1 MDIYLIGHG
10 YGYAVEQM
18 LFTLFPGERPRYPE
32 GQPAAG
38 SDYLV
43 SELIENES
51 GRTLASRAV
60 LSIGGKMSEGRAEH
74 EYDGRPGGQGL
85 LFERLGQKLV
95 RLAIFNAARPFL
107 DRQPPWGAVT
117 GVHPA
122 KLASRYMEEN
132 ECGKKEAAFFL
143 QSEYMVSPE
152 RARLCAEAAEAGLKV
167 KRSLRPED
175 ISLYVGIPFC
185 PTRCAYC
192 SFVSQSVE
200 KSGHLVE
207 PYLEALF
214 GEIEA
219 AGRLIKELS
228 LSVIS
233 VYVGGGTPTSLSAEQ
248 LEALMSRISQ
258 SFDLSRCVEYTVEA
272 GRPDTIDTEKL
283 AAIGRGGAT
292 RISIN
297 PQSLNDAALA
307 AIGRRHTAKD
317 IIDSYRLARSRFG
330 GDINMDLIAGLPA
343 DTPDSFKAGL
353 NAVIALGP
361 ENITVH
367 TLAGKRGASLDF
379 AGGATAGADLAAEML
394 DYSISALNAAGY
406 GPYYL
411 YRQKNSAGGYEN
423 VGWCRE
429 SYSSVYNIVMMEELC
444 HVVALGAG
452 GVTKL
457 VDRETGRIERIANKK
472 YPREYIESR
481 REAIDSKK
489 YIGECC
495 LAIKKHLQP
504 T

>member
-32 GQPAAG
+32 GSPAAG

-43 SELIENES
+43 SELIEDEN
-51 GRTLASRAV
+51 GKTLASRAV
-60 LSIGGKMSEGRAEH
+60 LSLGGKISEGRAER
-74 EYDGRPGGQGL
+74 EYEGKLDGQGR
-85 LFERLGQKLV
+85 LFDRLGQKLV
-95 RLAIFNAARPFL
+95 RLAFFCAARPFL
-107 DRQPPWGAVT
+107 DRLPPWGSVT

-132 ECGKKEAAFFL
+132 KCGKEEAAFFL

-152 RARLCAEAAEAGLKV
+152 RARLCAEAAEAGLGI
-167 KRSLRPED
+167 KRSLKPED
-175 ISLYVGIPFC
+175 ISLYIGIPFC
-185 PTRCAYC
+185 PTRCSYC

-200 KSGHLVE
+200 KCGHLIE

-214 GEIEA
+214 GEIDA
-219 AGRLIKELS
+219 AGRLIGELELS
-228 LSVIS
+228 VVS
-233 VYVGGGTPTSLSAEQ
+233 VYVGGGTPTALSAAQ
-248 LEALMSRISQ
+248 LEALMSRLSR
-258 SFDLSRCVEYTVEA
+258 SLDLSRCAEYTVEA
-272 GRPDTIDTEKL
+272 GRPDTIDAEKL
-283 AAIGRGGAT
+283 DAISRGGAT
-292 RISIN
+292 RMSIN
-297 PQSLNDAALA
+297 PQSLNDAVLS
-307 AIGRRHTAKD
+307 AIGRRHSARD
-317 IIDSYRLARSRFG
+317 IIESYNLARSRFSG
-330 GDINMDLIAGLPA
+330 AINMDLIAGLPA
-343 DTPDSFKAGL
+343 DTADSFKAGL
-353 NAVIALGP
+353 DAVIGLGP

-379 AGGATAGADLAAEML
+379 AGGAPAGADLAAEML
-394 DYSISALNAAGY
+394 DYSISALNGAGY
-406 GPYYL
+406 RPYYL

-423 VGWCRE
+423 VGWCSRGHI
-429 SYSSVYNIVMMEELC
+429 SVYIVVMMEEL
-444 HVVALGAG
+444 HNVVALGAG

-489 YIGECC
+489 HIREFC